1 MSKTTEY
8 IIGKRN
14 QEKKYRSRKR
24 LWRDYLPKIQYYLE
38 KMNESFANYMEH
50 EEVHGQQG
58 YHWRQYLLNKNKHDY
73 FVDKQIKL

>member
-14 QEKKYRSRKR
+14 QEKKYPKG
-24 LWRDYLPKIQYYLE
+24 YLPKIQYYLE
-38 KMNESFANYMEH
+38 EMNESFANYMKH